1 MVESMATVPL
11 PARMY
16 PEALG
21 YFAFPLT
28 AADAGLEELAAWE
41 SFAAEVAAAKQ
52 GRFASGLT
60 LLELY
65 DRDAD
70 WVRRGAYV
78 ELIGD
83 AGSDVLLEHVHR
95 LFDAGLPV
103 DYSYDF
109 AAMLFHWGRLDVVPT
124 LVEIYRAA
132 FEFQDARYLPPRLG
146 LLLEEEPGPL
156 SKVGGTV
163 SAEEAA
169 AICELALAH
178 HAALRARHGE
188 LAYVFRG
195 RLLDVQWIARCA
207 LADLSR
213 GAMVPEMR
221 RKFEAMTGVDCSSF
235 YRDRKVQPLSAAT
248 VLEQFLEAPRR
259 LVPGRR
265 YFFGHEVPTVVPPP
279 A

>member
-1 MVESMATVPL
+1 MATIPL

-16 PEALG
+16 PVALG

-28 AADAGLEELAAWE
+28 SADAGLEEFAAWKI
-41 SFAAEVAAAKQ
+41 FADQVAAAKQ
-52 GRFASGLT
+52 GHFASGLA

-65 DRDAD
+65 DNDDD

-83 AGSDVLLEHVHR
+83 AGPDALLEHVHR
-95 LFDAGLPV
+95 LFAAGLPI

-124 LVEIYRAA
+124 LVEIYRVA
-132 FEFQDARYLPPRLG
+132 FEFQDARYIPPRLG

-156 SKVGGTV
+156 GKVGGEV
-163 SAEEAA
+163 SAAEAA
-169 AICELALAH
+169 AVCELALTH

-188 LAYVFRG
+188 HAYIFRG
-195 RLLDVQWIARCA
+195 RLLDVEWIARCA
-207 LADLSR
+207 LADLAR
-213 GAMVPEMR
+213 GEMDPEMR
-221 RKFEAMTGVDCSSF
+221 RKFEATTGIDCSSF
-235 YRDRKVQPLSAAT
+235 YRDRRIQPLSAAK
-248 VLEQFLEAPRR
+248 VLEDFLQKPRR

-265 YFFGHEVPTVVPPP
+265 YFFGHPVPAAAPP
-279 A
+279 AA